1 MRGAAPSAVCPRC
14 GTETSPSD
22 AALITCASCKLGFD
36 PRAEPARRP
45 PRRETKEYQPA
56 PLGMTIR
63 REPGEWT
70 IAWTFD
76 RIKGAGA
83 LGLGVLC
90 AAVLVGNLSTPD
102 EQWYH
107 LAGLG
112 AAALGM
118 LYIGLVWSL
127 SRRVV
132 RVDGRQMYALSEPLR
147 WGSRIWIGRH
157 EIERVELRA
166 PTSSARFWAV
176 VVIAPRGEFTVGT
189 FDERARDIASCIA
202 DTLREALDEIE
213 AI

>member
-1 MRGAAPSAVCPRC
+1 MRSPPR
-14 GTETSPSD
+14 TLRETSDSSSLPNKSRWS
-22 AALITCASCKLGFD
+22 LSRG
-36 PRAEPARRP
+36 
-45 PRRETKEYQPA
+45 
-56 PLGMTIR
+56 
-63 REPGEWT
+63 
-70 IAWTFD
+70 
-76 RIKGAGA
+76 KGAGA

-127 SRRVV
+127 SRRVL
-132 RVDGRQMYALSEPLR
+132 RIDGRQMYTRSEPLR

-166 PTSSARFWAV
+166 PTSSARSWTLV
-176 VVIAPRGEFTVGT
+176 VRAPRGELTLAT
-189 FDERARDIASCIA
+189 FDERARDLASCIA
-202 DTLREALDEIE
+202 DTLREALAEIE